1 MELNEESM
9 IYLHLM
15 SLILPRVS
23 NDCLDHVYH
32 SVMSQLSQEHAEVR
46 LSAFQIAT
54 ELFTRSH
61 HFRMLLV
68 DNFQVLALRRHVVH
82 LRYFFMSCTKLHRLI
97 VQH

>member
-1 MELNEESM
+1 MKKITDMSH
-9 IYLHLM
+9 IHSM

-23 NDCLDHVYH
+23 NDCIDHVYH

-61 HFRMLLV
+61 HFRVLLV
-68 DNFQVLALRRHVVH
+68 DNFQVLALSRHVVH
-82 LRYFFMSCTKLHRLI
+82 LRYFFIPCTKL
-97 VQH
+97 QPP